1 MGTNIE
7 SVQIIPEAHVQTL
20 RESVNDNL
28 MVDKP
33 KVDHLPIN
41 DTDQTAPAFS
51 KQPIKHFYIKKRRKD
66 ISKKQEE
73 QSTLNH
79 CSEKIGKFNTCR
91 SKKRSFEQVSVQSLR
106 RSARIKNKLK
116 GCKNRSLVDSV
127 GNKNLRASKKRKIAG
142 LVELSGKIIRQPA
155 IPEDFPGLADTENNA
170 SFPEMS
176 TNMLQEVATSRCEL
190 SPLEVTSE
198 LLLASAED
206 QQTQTIGGSDNNG
219 LIVTNE

>member
-1 MGTNIE
+1 
-7 SVQIIPEAHVQTL
+7 
-20 RESVNDNL
+20 
-28 MVDKP
+28 
-33 KVDHLPIN
+33 
-41 DTDQTAPAFS
+41 
-51 KQPIKHFYIKKRRKD
+51 
-66 ISKKQEE
+66 
-73 QSTLNH
+73 
-79 CSEKIGKFNTCR
+79 
-91 SKKRSFEQVSVQSLR
+91 
-106 RSARIKNKLK
+106 
-116 GCKNRSLVDSV
+116 VDSV

-206 QQTQTIGGSDNNG
+206 QQTQTIEGSDNNG